1 MELNINN
8 VSDLKIKDFLKSGL
22 KCTCGKEHTIG
33 LERVLIEKDA
43 IKKLPNILKDLGFK
57 KALVIADKNTYKAA
71 GNLVQAVLKEDK
83 FNYKEFIFETEDDL
97 VPDENAVGRL
107 FMQYD
112 KDVDV
117 ILTIGSGTLNDLGK
131 FISYRLGISSVIV
144 ATAPSMDGFAS
155 NGSALIVDNLKTTY
169 EVDVPEAIIGDV
181 NILKDAPMEMI
192 LAGFGDIVGKYSAL
206 NDWKLSKIINKE
218 YYCDVTVKMVDDS
231 IQKCMDNSEKMVNRD
246 ETAIKN
252 LMEALVLTGIAMS
265 FVGNSRPASGSEHH
279 LAHYLEMM
287 FLFEGKKAV
296 LHGTKVGISTI
307 ITTKLREILSEYEI
321 NFDEVIKK
329 VKLFD
334 QNQWEENIKRFY
346 GKAAPGIIQLAAKDK
361 RNSIESRLE
370 RINSIRENFNEIR
383 SVISNIPSSD
393 EIKVILKKVGAAVEP
408 EDVGIGM
415 QTMLDAIVMAKEVRT
430 RYSIL
435 SFLGDLDLLDEFSDK
450 IKNYLAERVQYVK

>member
-8 VSDLKIKDFLKSGL
+8 VSDLKIDDFLKSGL
-22 KCTCGKEHTIG
+22 KCTCGKAHNIG

-43 IKKLPNILKDLGFK
+43 IKKVPDILRDLGFK
-57 KALVIADKNTYKAA
+57 NSLVVADKNTYKAA
-71 GNLVQAVLKEDK
+71 GNQVETALKEGK
-83 FNYKEFIFETEDDL
+83 FEYKKFIFEPEDDL
-97 VPDENAVGRL
+97 VPDESALGKL
-107 FMQYD
+107 FMQFD

-131 FISYRLGISSVIV
+131 FISHKLDISSVIV

-155 NGSALIVDNLKTTY
+155 NGSALIVENLKTTY
-169 EVDVPEAIIGDV
+169 QVDVPKAIIGDV

-218 YYCDVTVKMVDDS
+218 YYCDVTVKMVEDS
-231 IQKCMDNSEKMVNRD
+231 IQKCMDNSEKMINRD

-307 ITTKLREILSEYEI
+307 ITTKLREILSEYEL
-321 NFDEVIKK
+321 NFDQAINSA
-329 VKLFD
+329 KLFNQD
-334 QNQWEENIKRFY
+334 QWEKNIKQFY
-346 GKAAPGIIQLAAKDK
+346 GKAAPEIIKTAAKEK

-370 RINSIRENFNEIR
+370 RISSIRENINEIKD
-383 SVISNIPSSD
+383 VIKDIPTAE
-393 EIKVILKKVGAAVEP
+393 EIKAILKRVGAAAEP
-408 EDVGIGM
+408 EDVGIELKI
-415 QTMLDAIVMAKEVRT
+415 MLDAIVMAKEVRP
-430 RYSIL
+430 RYTIL
-435 SFLGDLDLLDEFSDK
+435 SFLGDLDLLDEFSYK
-450 IKNYLAERVQYVK
+450 IKNYLAERV

>member
-8 VSDLKIKDFLKSGL
+8 VSNLEINDFLKSGL
-22 KCTCGKEHTIG
+22 KCTCGKAHSIDLEH
-33 LERVLIEKDA
+33 VLIEKDA
-43 IKKLPNILKDLGFK
+43 IKKLPSILRDLGFK
-57 KALVIADKNTYKAA
+57 KALVVADKNTYKAA
-71 GNLVQAVLKEDK
+71 GNLVDIALKEEK
-83 FNYKEFIFETEDDL
+83 FEYKEFIFELEDDL
-97 VPDENAVGRL
+97 VPDESAVGKI
-107 FMQYD
+107 FMQFD

-131 FISYRLGISSVIV
+131 FVSHKLGISCVIV

-155 NGSALIVDNLKTTY
+155 NGSALIVDNLKTTF
-169 EVDVPEAIIGDV
+169 EVEVPKAIIGDV
-181 NILKDAPMEMI
+181 NVLKGSPMEMI

-231 IQKCMDNSEKMVNRD
+231 IQKCMDNSKEMVNRD
-246 ETAIKN
+246 EIAIKN

-307 ITTKLREILSEYEI
+307 ITTKLSEILSEYEI
-321 NFDEVIKK
+321 NFDEAINKA
-329 VKLFD
+329 KLFD
-334 QNQWEENIKRFY
+334 QDQWEKNIRKFY
-346 GKAAPGIIQLAAKDK
+346 GKAAPGIIQIAAKEK

-370 RINSIRENFNEIR
+370 RISIIRENINTIINTIKEIPK
-383 SVISNIPSSD
+383 VE
-393 EIKVILKKVGAAVEP
+393 EIKATLKKAGAAIEP
-408 EDVGIGM
+408 KDVGIEM

-430 RYSIL
+430 RYTIL
-435 SFLGDLDLLDEFSDK
+435 SFLGDLDLLDEFAYK
-450 IKNYLAERVQYVK
+450 IKNFLAEGTA